1 MANATKALTT
11 GLKFMGGG
19 AVSAYTLEYLTD
31 SKRHKIGSY
40 DTIVVP
46 YVELGRSSSCALQ
59 FDEDAGTVSRKH
71 AAIEKRGNDYVIKN
85 LSGTNPTLV
94 NGNPVNDEFYL
105 KNGDEIQLSYEG
117 PKMRFNVSDTGTAK
131 MGMTKRLNLVMQ
143 QAVKP
148 YKMAAMG
155 LLAFVVLLG
164 AGGVYGFMQLNHENK
179 LLSEQME
186 FQKKITK
193 AQADSLAELN
203 KKNSMLL
210 SEVKNSKNEIQRQ
223 FDRERQK
230 LLKQNQELQNSFSEF
245 KSKAGSATNYANII
259 EPLKNKT
266 LALYLT
272 GYTVEG
278 PNGAETVKLKAECMC
293 TGFMLEGGVFA
304 TARHCIDA
312 LMSGS
317 EDLNFLEHSGVNVIT
332 HFKAKSYDG
341 SIEFDFTDE
350 QMNSDFSSD
359 QLKQV
364 TYKGQTGAMRIPDYF
379 HGKDWA
385 YVQTGYNDGMAYDPD
400 LSLNLKAGTQLF
412 VLGYSYGTQFRES
425 GNMEP
430 YFSTAKVTQSGIEQ
444 GTVRVTEAGWDGGNS
459 GGPVFTLNEEGEPV
473 VIGLVTGKYQQPKE
487 TANGD
492 VVWIPTSIKV
502 VTPLGNFLK

>member
-1 MANATKALTT
+1 MAKATQALTT

-19 AVSAYTLEYLTD
+19 AVSAYTLEYLSD
-31 SKRHKIGSY
+31 SKRHKLGSY

-46 YVELGRSSSCALQ
+46 YVELGRSSSCAVQ

-85 LSGTNPTLV
+85 ISGTNPTLV
-94 NGNPVNDEFYL
+94 NGQPVSKEYYL

-155 LLAFVVLLG
+155 LVAFVVLLT
-164 AGGVYGFMQLNHENK
+164 AGGIYGFMQLNLENRQ
-179 LLSEQME
+179 LSEQME
-186 FQKKITK
+186 FQKKITR

-203 KKNSMLL
+203 KKNNMLL
-210 SEVKNSKNEIQRQ
+210 SEVKNSKEDIQRQ

-230 LLKQNQELQNSFSEF
+230 LLKQNQELQKSFTEF
-245 KSKAGSATNYANII
+245 KSKAGSATNYAEVI

-278 PNGAETVKLKAECMC
+278 PNGPETVELEAQCMC

-317 EDLNFLEHSGVNVIT
+317 EDLNFLDHSGINVVT

-341 SIEFDFTDE
+341 SIEFDFTDD
-350 QMNSDFSSD
+350 QMNSDFSGD

-364 TYKGQTGAMRIPDYF
+364 SYKGRTGAMRIPDYF

-385 YVQTGYNDGMAYDPD
+385 YVQTGYNDGMAFDPS
-400 LSLNLKAGTQLF
+400 LSLTLKAGTQLF
-412 VLGYSYGTQFRES
+412 VLGYSYGTRFRES

-459 GGPVFTLNEEGEPV
+459 GGPVFALDENGEAV

-502 VTPLGNFLK
+502 VTPLGNFLR

>member
-1 MANATKALTT
+1 MAKATQALTS

-19 AVSAYTLEYLTD
+19 AVSAYTLEYLSD
-31 SKRHKIGSY
+31 SKRHRAGTY
-40 DTIVVP
+40 ETIVVP
-46 YVELGRSSSCALQ
+46 YIEMGRQNSCAVR
-59 FDEDAGTVSRKH
+59 FDDDLGTVSRKH
-71 AAIEKRGNDYVIKN
+71 AAIEKRGNDFVIKN
-85 LSGTNPTLV
+85 LSTTNPTLV
-94 NGNPVNDEFYL
+94 NGKPVGNEYYL

-155 LLAFVVLLG
+155 LAAFVIVLAG
-164 AGGVYGFMQLNHENK
+164 GGVYGFIQLNKENIELAEK
-179 LLSEQME
+179 IE
-186 FQKKITK
+186 FQKTITQ
-193 AQADSLAELN
+193 AQSDSLAALN
-203 KKNSMLL
+203 KKNEQLI
-210 SEVKNSKNEIQRQ
+210 SEVQKSKSEIKNQ
-223 FDRERQK
+223 FARERQR
-230 LLKQNQELQNSFSEF
+230 LMKQNEELQKSFSEF
-245 KSKAGSATNYANII
+245 KSKAGSATNYAEII

-272 GYTVEG
+272 GFSVDG
-278 PNGAETVKLKAECMC
+278 PNGPEAQQLDPQCMC
-293 TGFMLEGGVFA
+293 TGFMLDGGIFV

-312 LMSGS
+312 LISMS
-317 EDLNFLEHSGVNVIT
+317 EDLNFADHSGLNVTT

-341 SIEFDFTDE
+341 QYEFDFTDDG
-350 QMNSDFSSD
+350 MHADFSGD

-364 TYKGQTGAMRIPDYF
+364 NYKGKTGTMRIPDYF

-385 YVQTGYNDGMAYDPD
+385 FVQTDYNDGMAYDPS

-412 VLGYSYGTQFRES
+412 VLGYSYGTQYRES

-444 GTVRVTEAGWDGGNS
+444 GTIRVTEAGWDGGNS
-459 GGPVFTLNEEGEPV
+459 GGPVFTLGENGEPV
-473 VIGLVTGKYQQPKE
+473 VIGLVTGKYQQPKQ

>member
-1 MANATKALTT
+1 MAKATQALTT

-19 AVSAYTLEYLTD
+19 AVSAYTLEFLSN
-31 SKRHKIGSY
+31 SKRHKQGSY

-46 YVELGRSSSCALQ
+46 YVELGRSSSCAIQ

-71 AAIEKRGNDYVIKN
+71 AAIEKRGNDYVIRN

-94 NGNPVNDEFYL
+94 NGQPVNKEYYL

-155 LLAFVVLLG
+155 LVAFVVLLT
-164 AGGVYGFMQLNHENK
+164 GGGIFGFMQLNRENRQ
-179 LLSEQME
+179 LTEQME
-186 FQKKITK
+186 FQKKITQ
-193 AQADSLAELN
+193 AQSDSLAELN
-203 KKNSMLL
+203 KKNNQLL
-210 SEVKNSKNEIQRQ
+210 SEVKNSKKEVQRQ

-230 LLKQNQELQNSFSEF
+230 LLKQNQDLQKSFTEF
-245 KSKAGSATNYANII
+245 KSKAGSATNYAKII

-278 PNGAETVKLKAECMC
+278 PNGPETVDLDPQCMC
-293 TGFMLEGGVFA
+293 TGFMLKGGIFA

-317 EDLNFLEHSGVNVIT
+317 EELNFLDHSGVNVVT

-341 SIEFDFTDE
+341 SIEFDFTDDK
-350 QMNSDFSSD
+350 MNSDFSSD

-364 TYKGQTGAMRIPDYF
+364 TYKGHTGSMRIPDYF

-385 YVQTGYNDGMAYDPD
+385 YVQTSYNDGMAYDPT

-459 GGPVFTLNEEGEPV
+459 GGPVFTLDENGEAK